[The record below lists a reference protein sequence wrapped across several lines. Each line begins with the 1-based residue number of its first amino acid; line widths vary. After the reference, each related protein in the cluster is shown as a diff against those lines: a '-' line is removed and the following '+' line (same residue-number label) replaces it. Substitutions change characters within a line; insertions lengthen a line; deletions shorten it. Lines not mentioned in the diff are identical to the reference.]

1 MGTSTDES
9 ENENNL
15 SVTFQTL
22 FVSHI
27 YIKKKQGIRKNIGG
41 YNKKPVKQS
50 SYSRKNERLS
60 VFSFTEVIRNL
71 HRYISINVG

>member
-15 SVTFQTL
+15 SVAFQTL

-27 YIKKKQGIRKNIGG
+27 KKKKQGIRKNIGG

>member
-27 YIKKKQGIRKNIGG
+27 KKKQQGIRKNIGG

-50 SYSRKNERLS
+50 SYSRKNERLA

>member
-1 MGTSTDES
+1 MGTSTDEPES
-9 ENENNL
+9 ENNL

-27 YIKKKQGIRKNIGG
+27 KKQQHGIRKNIGA
-41 YNKKPVKQS
+41 YNNKPVKQS